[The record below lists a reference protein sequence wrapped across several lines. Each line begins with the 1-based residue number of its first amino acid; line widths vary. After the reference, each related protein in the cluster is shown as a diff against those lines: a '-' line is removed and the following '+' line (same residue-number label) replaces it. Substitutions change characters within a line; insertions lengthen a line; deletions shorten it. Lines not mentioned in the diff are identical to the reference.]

1 MLFDR
6 LFPQNRKRRPN
17 AVRGNYAFRSRKK
30 TRVRL
35 DVHRLEMNPET
46 AATRREQR
54 RKAMRWGFKFAVAA
68 LMAIGLFSAGR
79 IVVREAFT
87 NNTRFQL
94 QHVSV
99 MTEGELSPSELIA
112 ASGLQTGVNMLDIGL
127 VQVRER
133 LEALPQVRHAKVTR
147 GYPGL
152 VFLEVEQRRPV
163 AWLECP
169 DQRLEAKVAGY
180 GCLLDD
186 SGVVLPSDDV
196 TEARRKLPV
205 IRVAKMKRL
214 IPGHVIEAPEVI
226 HALQLLRAHE
236 GSALAHSVKIRRI
249 DASRGYALAAQYD
262 ALFTVIFPADEFEPQ
277 MRRLERVVHEAS
289 QRKWELAT
297 VDLLVADNVPLTLR
311 GTPVMAVPVPE
322 PAPATPRRSTVKR
335 QLARN
340 N

>member
-1 MLFDR
+1 MILDR
-6 LFPQNRKRRPN
+6 LFPKNRKRRPN

-46 AATRREQR
+46 DATRREQR
-54 RKAMRWGFKFAVAA
+54 RNAMRWGFKFAVAA

-94 QHVSV
+94 QHISV
-99 MTEGELSPSELIA
+99 ATEGELSPSQLIS
-112 ASGLQTGVNMLDIGL
+112 ASGLQTGTNMLDIGL

-169 DQRLEAKVAGY
+169 EQRLEAKVAGY

-205 IRVAKMKRL
+205 IRVAKMQRL
-214 IPGHVIEAPEVI
+214 MPGHVIEAPAVI
-226 HALQLLRAHE
+226 QALELLKTHE
-236 GSALAHSVKIRRI
+236 SSALAHSMKIRRV

-311 GTPVMAVPVPE
+311 GTPVMAVPEPE
-322 PAPATPRRSTVKR
+322 PVPATTPRRTVKK